1 MKHQCML
8 FVQSLVFESSVQ
20 IVNEVFSVG
29 DIDMYVMLL
38 MQHRRFWCKL

>member
-29 DIDMYVMLL
+29 DIDICNVVNAAQEILV
-38 MQHRRFWCKL
+38 